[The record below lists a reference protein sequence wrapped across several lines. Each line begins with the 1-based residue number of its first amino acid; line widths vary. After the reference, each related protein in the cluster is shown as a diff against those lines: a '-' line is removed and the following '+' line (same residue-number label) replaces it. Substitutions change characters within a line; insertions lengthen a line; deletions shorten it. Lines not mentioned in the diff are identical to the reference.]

1 MVAATTEHAVPDRPP
16 PPATA
21 ATQPPEAGRRDYLQW
36 HDDYD
41 DPGSDLSRRLR
52 VVQQHLRDRLDT
64 TSGPIRVLSVC
75 SGDGRDIL
83 GVLAERSDR
92 ERVSGV
98 LLELHPG
105 VADRARQRIGELDMV
120 DRFEVRTVDAGL
132 SDSYVDA
139 VPADIVL
146 LVGIFG
152 NIHPPE
158 IKALI
163 DAVPQLARPGA
174 LVLWT
179 RGRSAP
185 AGGGRTEELSGWL
198 ADAGCTPVSITAPA
212 DTQFVVGAAEFRG
225 RTEPLRTGRRL
236 FTFFR

>member
-1 MVAATTEHAVPDRPP
+1 MTE
-16 PPATA
+16 
-21 ATQPPEAGRRDYLQW
+21 EAESEERDYLQW
-36 HDDYD
+36 HDAYD
-41 DPGSDLSRRLR
+41 DPGSDLSRRLS
-52 VVQQHLRDRLDT
+52 VVQGHIRDRLNAT
-64 TSGPIRVLSVC
+64 TGPIRVLSVC

-83 GVLAERSDR
+83 DVLAERSDR
-92 ERVSGV
+92 ERVSGA
-98 LLELHPG
+98 LLELHEG
-105 VADRARQRIGELDMV
+105 VAERARQRIDELGIA

-132 SDSYVDA
+132 TDSFIDA

-163 DAVPQLARPGA
+163 DTVPQLARPDA

-179 RGRSAP
+179 RGRSVP
-185 AGGGRTEELSGWL
+185 GGGGRTSEIAAWVRN
-198 ADAGCTPVSITAPA
+198 AGCAELSITAPA
-212 DTQFVVGAAEFRG
+212 DAQFVVGAAEFRG
-225 RTEPLRTGRRL
+225 MPEPLRTGRRL

>member
-1 MVAATTEHAVPDRPP
+1 
-16 PPATA
+16 
-21 ATQPPEAGRRDYLQW
+21 
-36 HDDYD
+36 
-41 DPGSDLSRRLR
+41 
-52 VVQQHLRDRLDT
+52 VQGHIRDRLDAT
-64 TSGPIRVLSVC
+64 TGPIRVLSVC

-83 GVLAERSDR
+83 GVLAEREDR

-98 LLELHPG
+98 LLELHEG
-105 VADRARQRIGELDMV
+105 VAANARQRIDELGLA
-120 DRFEVRTVDAGL
+120 DRFEVRTVDAGR

-152 NIHPPE
+152 NIQPPE

-163 DAVPQLARPGA
+163 DTVPQFAQPGA
-174 LVLWT
+174 LVLWS

-185 AGGGRTEELSGWL
+185 GGGRTNELAGWL
-198 ADAGCTPVSITAPA
+198 REAGCTEISITAPEDA
-212 DTQFVVGAAEFRG
+212 QFVVGAAEFG
-225 RTEPLRTGRRL
+225 ATTEPLRTGRRL